1 MEPGARPDAVPRWG
15 ASSTMVQPPDGEAAA
30 GFATGSRPPAEWLN
44 WMFNRHGA
52 WIDFLRGPNVESWTR
67 LAVAGTEL
75 DSATYRRF
83 AIDTANPQVTDAF
96 RFVLLG
102 ELTSTSQIR
111 VSKTGD
117 EWVTRSTHAPAGL
130 TALGVTATNWL
141 LGDDTGAL
149 YYGAIDDGTGTGPI
163 GSDSTAWST
172 ATGTV
177 SGTVREFASNG
188 SRVFCVSAGGGA
200 YSDDDGATWATYSVS
215 GTARSGDGW
224 STVYDGARWLFTTQS
239 AQVYASSDGASFAY
253 KATFSGTS
261 TPWFLAVGAPGEV
274 VAYRYHTAS
283 AAMYRSTDGGAT
295 WTTLTPSSTLKPIRI
310 TRLRYASGQWV
321 ATSDVAPYLWTSN
334 DLVAWHPLRVPVS
347 GSASKALGAVEWD
360 GSAWWAVGRSMA
372 LRCARAADPGAAT
385 YTSADGSITYADA
398 AYIRGRL
405 VASTAPTSG
414 QVLAWNAGSSQWEP
428 AAGGGSSPTLAEGD
442 LIIRGA
448 SADERLAIGGAGKV
462 LTSNGTTATWE
473 VGSPI
478 TTQGDLAVGDATGAP
493 VRLAK
498 GAEGKVLRA
507 GATTVMWD
515 DPPAPSGVAML
526 GAANVFTD
534 LQTFGKSSG
543 TWGAPIPV
551 AAFRHN
557 NGGGSSWQGVAVR
570 FEVKN
575 DSAPVISYGYVV
587 ARAYGVGGDA
597 NNNLVEMR
605 PAFSAGDP
613 PVGLRVRCNVASAI
627 WGVELLLAAS
637 GGSPTFQPCRESG
650 SGDVDLTIRG
660 LGAGV
665 VRLPAATGFVGT
677 VTEITALTRP
687 AGVMAFATNASGG
700 PKPCWSTGSAWV
712 LADGS
717 ALS

>member
-102 ELTSTSQIR
+102 ELTSTSEIR

-295 WTTLTPSSTLKPIRI
+295 WTTLTPSSTLKPIKI

-347 GSASKALGAVEWD
+347 GSASKALGAVAWD

-372 LRCARAADPGAAT
+372 LRCARAADSGGAT
-385 YTSADGSITYADA
+385 YNHEDGATTHADA
-398 AYIRGRL
+398 AYLRGLL
-405 VASTAPTSG
+405 VSDATPADG
-414 QVLAWNAGSSQWEP
+414 EVLTWSDSLQQWVP
-428 AAGGGSSPTLAEGD
+428 AAGGGGGSVASTDITDSTSTGRALLTATNDIAAAAIINGARRWAADADTLLLWELNEASGDFANSGSLGAAGD
-442 LIIRGA
+442 LTAGAGIAHRAFKATWPLVRGA
-448 SADERLAIGGAGKV
+448 RC
-462 LTSNGTTATWE
+462 NGSS
-473 VGSPI
+473 GS
-478 TTQGDLAVGDATGAP
+478 D
-493 VRLAK
+493 AK
-498 GAEGKVLRA
+498 GAAGCKPTSGTAVTAWAVIVPEGGSGKRAYLTRDLHTPGSWASPWVSLMMCIDGSNNFTAEINDGTSYRAITYSPSLVTGQCYFVGLTYDGTTLKLYVDGVLVQSGSYSGSIDWGDADAIWHVSSHDTNIERFTGTVLRA
-507 GATTVMWD
+507 GVENLVWSASEFKKR
-515 DPPAPSGVAML
+515 AQL
-526 GAANVFTD
+526 IN
-534 LQTFGKSSG
+534 G
-543 TWGAPIPV
+543 TWGA
-551 AAFRHN
+551 
-557 NGGGSSWQGVAVR
+557 
-570 FEVKN
+570 E
-575 DSAPVISYGYVV
+575 
-587 ARAYGVGGDA
+587 
-597 NNNLVEMR
+597 
-605 PAFSAGDP
+605 
-613 PVGLRVRCNVASAI
+613 
-627 WGVELLLAAS
+627 
-637 GGSPTFQPCRESG
+637 
-650 SGDVDLTIRG
+650 
-660 LGAGV
+660 
-665 VRLPAATGFVGT
+665 
-677 VTEITALTRP
+677 
-687 AGVMAFATNASGG
+687 
-700 PKPCWSTGSAWV
+700 
-712 LADGS
+712 
-717 ALS
+717 

>member
-1 MEPGARPDAVPRWG
+1 MGVRR
-15 ASSTMVQPPDGEAAA
+15 
-30 GFATGSRPPAEWLN
+30 GSR
-44 WMFNRHGA
+44 
-52 WIDFLRGPNVESWTR
+52 
-67 LAVAGTEL
+67 
-75 DSATYRRF
+75 
-83 AIDTANPQVTDAF
+83 
-96 RFVLLG
+96 
-102 ELTSTSQIR
+102 
-111 VSKTGD
+111 
-117 EWVTRSTHAPAGL
+117 
-130 TALGVTATNWL
+130 
-141 LGDDTGAL
+141 
-149 YYGAIDDGTGTGPI
+149 
-163 GSDSTAWST
+163 
-172 ATGTV
+172 
-177 SGTVREFASNG
+177 
-188 SRVFCVSAGGGA
+188 GGG
-200 YSDDDGATWATYSVS
+200 
-215 GTARSGDGW
+215 
-224 STVYDGARWLFTTQS
+224 
-239 AQVYASSDGASFAY
+239 
-253 KATFSGTS
+253 
-261 TPWFLAVGAPGEV
+261 
-274 VAYRYHTAS
+274 
-283 AAMYRSTDGGAT
+283 
-295 WTTLTPSSTLKPIRI
+295 
-310 TRLRYASGQWV
+310 
-321 ATSDVAPYLWTSN
+321 
-334 DLVAWHPLRVPVS
+334 
-347 GSASKALGAVEWD
+347 
-360 GSAWWAVGRSMA
+360 
-372 LRCARAADPGAAT
+372 
-385 YTSADGSITYADA
+385 
-398 AYIRGRL
+398 
-405 VASTAPTSG
+405 
-414 QVLAWNAGSSQWEP
+414 
-428 AAGGGSSPTLAEGD
+428 GGGSSSPTTTEGD

-543 TWGAPIPV
+543 TWGTPIPV

-557 NGGGSSWQGVAVR
+557 NGGSSWQGVGVR
-570 FEVKN
+570 FEVK
-575 DSAPVISYGYVV
+575 SGGSPAITYGYVV

-597 NNNLVEMR
+597 NNNFVEMR
-605 PAFSAGDP
+605 PAHSAGDP
-613 PVGLRVRCNVASAI
+613 PVGLRVRCAVASAI

-650 SGDVDLTIRG
+650 SGDVDLTLQG

-677 VTEITALTRP
+677 VAEINALTRP